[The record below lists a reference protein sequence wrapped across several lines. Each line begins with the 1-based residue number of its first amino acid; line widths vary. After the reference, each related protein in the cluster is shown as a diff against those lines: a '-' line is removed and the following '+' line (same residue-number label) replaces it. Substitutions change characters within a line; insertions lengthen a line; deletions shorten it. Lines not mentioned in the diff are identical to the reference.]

1 MMTVYG
7 ENAAEKADYLSKSIL
22 KASRQ
27 TLSLLGRPDFSE
39 TSVELIGAE
48 SQYGE
53 FAAKRLW
60 REVSLKIAVKHSEAQ
75 GVGVLL
81 KECVGLGLATPPGLS
96 GFQGGRARPS
106 PVVRLFSFEIPK
118 SKVKIFIDNV
128 PFEKNDSNWK
138 DTDFIKHTRPD
149 PPVITQRDD
158 LMPVKLIKLAY
169 GRSGDK
175 GDSANIGVIC
185 REPEFLEYVYQS
197 LTEKVI
203 AERLSHFIKEDS
215 LIDCEKH
222 VKKFLLP
229 GLSAINFLI
238 TNVLGGGGVASIR
251 NDAQGKGFAQIIL
264 ETPILVPQEIANQV
278 S

>member
-1 MMTVYG
+1 
-7 ENAAEKADYLSKSIL
+7 
-22 KASRQ
+22 
-27 TLSLLGRPDFSE
+27 
-39 TSVELIGAE
+39 
-48 SQYGE
+48 
-53 FAAKRLW
+53 
-60 REVSLKIAVKHSEAQ
+60 
-75 GVGVLL
+75 
-81 KECVGLGLATPPGLS
+81 
-96 GFQGGRARPS
+96 
-106 PVVRLFSFEIPK
+106 
-118 SKVKIFIDNV
+118 
-128 PFEKNDSNWK
+128 
-138 DTDFIKHTRPD
+138 
-149 PPVITQRDD
+149 
-158 LMPVKLIKLAY
+158 MPKLIKLAY

-203 AERLSHFIKEDS
+203 AERLSHFINEDS
-215 LIDCEKH
+215 IIDCEKH